1 MIYAAALLLGPTV
14 IGRMSCGFFL
24 LMEQVP
30 KRYQQITGALLMIAE
45 GSTVLIWVVYLVWI
59 DRNCVWM
66 VWFIVAV
73 NIFAAIGTF
82 FVYESPRYLFGM
94 ERYE

>member
-1 MIYAAALLLGPTV
+1 
-14 IGRMSCGFFL
+14 
-24 LMEQVP
+24 
-30 KRYQQITGALLMIAE
+30 MIAE
-45 GSTVLIWVVYLVWI
+45 GSTVLIWVIYLVWI